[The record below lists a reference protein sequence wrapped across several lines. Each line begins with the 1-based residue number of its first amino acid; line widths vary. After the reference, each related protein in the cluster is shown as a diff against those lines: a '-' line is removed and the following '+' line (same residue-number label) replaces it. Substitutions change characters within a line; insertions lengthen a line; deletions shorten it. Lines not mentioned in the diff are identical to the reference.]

1 MNKIIDILV
10 KRDGITREEAQEMV
24 ERVQD
29 MIILN
34 PTEAVEIIQDE
45 LYLEPDYLEDLFN
58 Y

>member
-1 MNKIIDILV
+1 MNKIINILI

-24 ERVQD
+24 KCVQD

>member
-1 MNKIIDILV
+1 MNKIINILI

-24 ERVQD
+24 KRVQD

>member
-1 MNKIIDILV
+1 MNKIINILV
-10 KRDGITREEAQEMV
+10 KRDGITREEAQEMI

-34 PTEAVEIIQDE
+34 PTEAIEIIQDE

>member
-1 MNKIIDILV
+1 MNKIINILV
-10 KRDGITREEAQEMV
+10 KRDGITREEAQEMI

-34 PTEAVEIIQDE
+34 PIEAIEIIQDE

>member
-10 KRDGITREEAQEMV
+10 KRDGITREEAQEMI

-34 PTEAVEIIQDE
+34 PMEAIEIIQDE

>member
-1 MNKIIDILV
+1 MNKIIDILI
-10 KRDGITREEAQEMV
+10 KRDGITREEAQEII

-34 PTEAVEIIQDE
+34 PMEAIEIIQDE

>member
-1 MNKIIDILV
+1 MNKIINILV

-24 ERVQD
+24 KRVQD

-34 PTEAVEIIQDE
+34 PTEAIEIIQDE

>member
-1 MNKIIDILV
+1 MNKIINILV
-10 KRDGITREEAQEMV
+10 KRDGITREEAQEMI

-34 PTEAVEIIQDE
+34 PTEAIEIIQDG